1 MEEQYIPTRLQKLF
15 RAILGAVLVS
25 WIGYIFIIVFSGLV
39 FKIKEIND
47 FVGMIFT
54 WSIAFIFAGLPTLVI
69 YLIAEFYP
77 DKKLSTRF
85 IYAGIYALILG
96 VYLEIL
102 FSFVE
107 LKGLWLIGSIIAVMI
122 TEFILYWHIKYCAK
136 KDKFA
141 AFNYAKQQMH
151 KRNRQKQIQE
161 TD

>member
-1 MEEQYIPTRLQKLF
+1 MEEQYIPTLSQKLF
-15 RAILGAVLVS
+15 RVILGAVLVS

-39 FKIKEIND
+39 FTIKGIND

-77 DKKLSTRF
+77 DKKLSTRL
-85 IYAGIYALILG
+85 ICAGIYALILG

-107 LKGLWLIGSIIAVMI
+107 LKGLWLIGSIIAVMT
-122 TEFILYWHIKYCAK
+122 TEFILYWHIKHSAQ

-141 AFNYAKQQMH
+141 AFNYAKKQMN
-151 KRNRQKQIQE
+151 KNKYKKQIK
-161 TD
+161 